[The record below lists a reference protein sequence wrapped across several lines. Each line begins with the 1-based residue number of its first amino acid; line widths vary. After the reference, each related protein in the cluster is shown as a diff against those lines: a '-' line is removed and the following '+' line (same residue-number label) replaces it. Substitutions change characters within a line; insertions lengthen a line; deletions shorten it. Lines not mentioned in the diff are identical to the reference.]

1 MEIKTIENVTI
12 TSDGSI
18 SITSEGIFGQNLVI
32 TKNNPAS
39 LSKEAQTASMNQRD
53 TPVDVQDGGEI

>member
-18 SITSEGIFGQNLVI
+18 SITSEGIFGQNLVV
-32 TKNNPAS
+32 TENNPAS
-39 LSKEAQTASMNQRD
+39 DDRIAD
-53 TPVDVQDGGEI
+53 TGEVALLESYDSGD